1 MPALVSSTHFENV
14 LVLYCHRR
22 DIPHTCLLYIFDDMK
37 SSENAGPESSKRE
50 MNNTVFKRDYN
61 KANYMQ
67 LWPIALA
74 PAIPLAGIALKN
86 HPVARNWV
94 IGGIAVSVLFYAHGA
109 ALGGSSSV
117 T

>member
-1 MPALVSSTHFENV
+1 MIATVKAHILNFT
-14 LVLYCHRR
+14 C
-22 DIPHTCLLYIFDDMK
+22 CLLSSLKHPYPCVKCIYTFHDMK
-37 SSENAGPESSKRE
+37 SSEKSGLESSERD
-50 MNNTVFKRDYN
+50 NPVFKRDYK
-61 KANYMQ
+61 KANYVQ

-74 PAIPLAGIALKN
+74 PAIPLAGIALKK